1 LAIFEAEQ
9 MTNLSQ
15 KILELRDSETL
26 AMAAR
31 SRALAAQGY
40 SVINLSLGE
49 PDFPTPLH
57 IQEAAHEAIRN
68 NFTFYTP
75 VAGYAETRKAV
86 SEKLLRDNQ
95 LEYSPE
101 QIVCSTGAKQ
111 SIINLLLCLLNPG
124 DEVLLPAPYWVS
136 YLSMIEWASGIPVV
150 LPSGVGQSYKIRPEQ
165 LEAAITPKTKAFLFS
180 SPCNPTGS
188 VYTAAELEDLARVFR
203 KYPDIVVISDEIY
216 EYINFLPQHDSILHC
231 AGMQERGVIIN
242 GLSKGFSMTGWRFGY
257 LAASQEIATAC
268 VKLQGQFTSATCSIT
283 QRAAIAALTG
293 DLTPTHEMRDAF
305 RSRRDVAL
313 ERLLSIDGIRCNRPD
328 GAFYLF
334 PDISHYLG
342 HTFNGQ
348 TIQDAGAL
356 CDYLLNEAHVA
367 LVAGD
372 AFGAPG
378 CLRMS
383 YATGEDRIKEAM
395 DRIERALLALES

>member
-1 LAIFEAEQ
+1 
-9 MTNLSQ
+9 
-15 KILELRDSETL
+15 
-26 AMAAR
+26 MAAR
-31 SRALAAQGY
+31 SRNLAAQGF

-75 VAGYAETRKAV
+75 VAGYADTRQAIV
-86 SEKLLRDNQ
+86 DKLRRDNH
-95 LEYSPE
+95 LEYKQE

-111 SIINLLLCLLNPG
+111 SIINLLLCILNPG

-136 YLSMIEWASGIPVV
+136 YLSMIKWASGTPVV
-150 LPSGVGQSYKIRPEQ
+150 LPSGVDQSYKVPPEQ
-165 LEAAITPKTKAFLFS
+165 IEAGITPKTRAFLFS

-188 VYTAAELEDLARVFR
+188 VYTASELEAMARVFR

-216 EYINFLPQHDSILHC
+216 EYINFLPQHDSILQC
-231 AGMQERGVIIN
+231 SGMQERSVLIN

-257 LAASQEIATAC
+257 LAASQEIATSC
-268 VKLQGQFTSATCSIT
+268 TKLQGQFTSATCSIT

-293 DLTPTHEMRDAF
+293 SLSPTHAMRDAF
-305 RSRRDVAL
+305 RKRRDLAL
-313 ERLLSIDGIRCNRPD
+313 DSLLSIEGIRCNRPD

-342 HTFNGQ
+342 RTFNGQ
-348 TIQDAGAL
+348 PIRNSSAL

-378 CLRMS
+378 CLRIS
-383 YATGEDRIKEAM
+383 YAASEVRIREA
-395 DRIERALLALES
+395 IERMARALSALET

>member
-1 LAIFEAEQ
+1 
-9 MTNLSQ
+9 MTKLSQ

-40 SVINLSLGE
+40 SVINMSLGE

-75 VAGYAETRKAV
+75 VAGYADTRLAV
-86 SEKLLRDNQ
+86 AEKLQRDNG
-95 LEYSPE
+95 LEYAPD

-111 SIINLLLCLLNPG
+111 SIINLLLCILNPG

-136 YLSMIEWASGIPVV
+136 YLSMIEWASGVPVV
-150 LPSGVGQSYKIRPEQ
+150 LPSNVAQSYKVSPEQ
-165 LEAAITPKTKAFLFS
+165 VEAAITPKTRAFIFS

-188 VYTAAELEDLARVFR
+188 VYTAAELEGLAQVFR
-203 KYPDIVVISDEIY
+203 KYPDILVVSDEIY

-231 AGMQERGVIIN
+231 AGMQERGVLIN

-268 VKLQGQFTSATCSIT
+268 IKLQGQFTSATCSIT
-283 QRAAIAALTG
+283 QKAAIAALTG
-293 DLTPTHEMRDAF
+293 SLAPTHNMRDAF
-305 RSRRDVAL
+305 LRRRDLAL
-313 ERLLSIDGIRCNRPD
+313 DALLSIEGIRCNRPD

-342 HTFNGQ
+342 RSFNGRP
-348 TIQDAGAL
+348 INDAGAL

-372 AFGAPG
+372 AFGAPS
-378 CLRMS
+378 CLRIS
-383 YATGEDRIKEAM
+383 YATSEERIKTA
-395 DRIERALLALES
+395 IERLAVALSALKP

>member
-1 LAIFEAEQ
+1 
-9 MTNLSQ
+9 MTKLSQ

-31 SRALAAQGY
+31 SRALAAQGF

-57 IQEAAHEAIRN
+57 IQEAAHDAIRD

-75 VAGYAETRKAV
+75 VAGYSDTRQAV
-86 SEKLLRDNQ
+86 AEKLWRDNQ
-95 LEYSPE
+95 LMYSPE

-111 SIINLLLCLLNPG
+111 SIINLLLCILNPG

-150 LPSGVGQSYKIRPEQ
+150 LPSGVDQSYKVSPEQ
-165 LEAAITPKTKAFLFS
+165 VEAAITPKTKAFLFS

-188 VYTAAELEDLARVFR
+188 VYSAAELEELALVFR
-203 KYPDIVVISDEIY
+203 KFPDIIVISDEIY
-216 EYINFLPQHDSILHC
+216 EYINFLPKHDSILHR
-231 AGMQERGVIIN
+231 AGMQERGVLIN

-293 DLTPTHEMRDAF
+293 DLAPTHLMCDAF
-305 RSRRDVAL
+305 RRRRDLSL
-313 ERLLSIDGIRCNRPD
+313 EGLLTIPGIRCNRPD

-334 PDISHYLG
+334 PDITHYLG
-342 HTFNGQ
+342 RSFNGQ
-348 TIQDAGAL
+348 AIQDAGAL
-356 CDYLLNEAHVA
+356 CDYLLNEAYVA

-378 CLRMS
+378 CLRIS
-383 YATGEDRIKEAM
+383 YATSEDRIIDAVH
-395 DRIERALLALES
+395 RIAKALSVLE

>member
-1 LAIFEAEQ
+1 
-9 MTNLSQ
+9 MTKLSQ

-40 SVINLSLGE
+40 SVINMSLGE
-49 PDFPTPLH
+49 PDFPTPMH

-75 VAGYAETRKAV
+75 VAGYADTRLAV
-86 SEKLLRDNQ
+86 AEKLQRDNG
-95 LEYSPE
+95 LEYAPD

-111 SIINLLLCLLNPG
+111 SIINLLLCILNPG

-136 YLSMIEWASGIPVV
+136 YLSMIEWASGVPVV
-150 LPSGVGQSYKIRPEQ
+150 LPSNVAQSYKVSPEQ
-165 LEAAITPKTKAFLFS
+165 VEAAITPKTRAFIFS

-188 VYTAAELEDLARVFR
+188 VYTAAELEGLAQVFR
-203 KYPDIVVISDEIY
+203 KYPDILVVSDEIY

-231 AGMQERGVIIN
+231 AGMQERGVLIN

-268 VKLQGQFTSATCSIT
+268 IKLQGQFTSATCSIT
-283 QRAAIAALTG
+283 QKAAIAALTG
-293 DLTPTHEMRDAF
+293 SLAPTYNMRDAF
-305 RSRRDVAL
+305 LRRRDLAL
-313 ERLLSIDGIRCNRPD
+313 DALLSIEGIRCNRPD

-342 HTFNGQ
+342 RSFNGRP
-348 TIQDAGAL
+348 INDAGAL

-372 AFGAPG
+372 AFGAPS
-378 CLRMS
+378 CLRIS
-383 YATGEDRIKEAM
+383 YATSEERIKTA
-395 DRIERALLALES
+395 IERLAVALSALKP

>member
-1 LAIFEAEQ
+1 
-9 MTNLSQ
+9 MTKLSQ
-15 KILELRDSETL
+15 KILKLRDSETL

-31 SRALAAQGY
+31 SRALAAQGF

-49 PDFPTPLH
+49 PDFPTPQH

-68 NFTFYTP
+68 NFSYYTP
-75 VAGYAETRKAV
+75 VAGYADTRKAV
-86 SEKLLRDNQ
+86 SDKLWRDNR
-95 LEYSPE
+95 LAYAPE

-136 YLSMIEWASGIPVV
+136 YLSMIEWASGIPIV
-150 LPSGVGQSYKIRPEQ
+150 LPSGVENSYKVSPEQ
-165 LEAAITPKTKAFLFS
+165 VEAAITSKTKAFLFS
-180 SPCNPTGS
+180 SPCNPTGT
-188 VYTAAELEDLARVFR
+188 VYTASELEDLACVFR

-216 EYINFLPQHDSILHC
+216 EYINFVPQHDSILHC
-231 AGMQERGVIIN
+231 AGIQERGVLIN

-293 DLTPTHEMRDAF
+293 SLAPTHQMRDAF
-305 RSRRDVAL
+305 RRRRDIAL
-313 ERLLSIDGIRCNRPD
+313 DGLLSIEGIRCNRPD

-334 PDISHYLG
+334 PEISHYLG
-342 HTFNGQ
+342 RTFNGQ
-348 TIQDAGAL
+348 VLGDAGAL

-378 CLRMS
+378 CLRIS
-383 YATGEDRIKEAM
+383 YATSEDRIKEAI
-395 DRIERALLALES
+395 DRIDRALSVLEP

>member
-1 LAIFEAEQ
+1 
-9 MTNLSQ
+9 MTKLSQ
-15 KILELRDSETL
+15 KIQELRDSETL

-40 SVINLSLGE
+40 SVINMSLGE

-57 IQEAAHEAIRN
+57 IQEAAQEAIRN

-75 VAGYAETRKAV
+75 VAGYADTRLAV
-86 SEKLLRDNQ
+86 SEKLRRDNHM
-95 LEYSPE
+95 EYSPE

-111 SIINLLLCLLNPG
+111 SIINLLLCILNPG

-136 YLSMIEWASGIPVV
+136 YLSMIEWASGIPIV
-150 LPSGVGQSYKIRPEQ
+150 LPSGVEQSYKVSPEQ
-165 LEAAITPKTKAFLFS
+165 VEAAITPRTKAFLFS

-188 VYTAAELEDLARVFR
+188 VYTAAELEELARVFR
-203 KYPDIVVISDEIY
+203 KYPEIIVISDEIY
-216 EYINFLPQHDSILHC
+216 EYINFLPQHDSILQC
-231 AGMQERGVIIN
+231 AGIQERGVLIY

-257 LAASQEIATAC
+257 LAASQEIAAAC

-293 DLTPTHEMRDAF
+293 SLTPTHSMRDAF
-305 RSRRDVAL
+305 LKRRDLAL
-313 ERLLSIDGIRCNRPD
+313 DALLSIEGIRCTRPD

-342 HTFNGQ
+342 RSFNGKP
-348 TIQDAGAL
+348 IRDAGAL

-372 AFGAPG
+372 AFGAPA
-378 CLRMS
+378 CLRIS
-383 YATGEDRIKEAM
+383 YATSEDRIKTA
-395 DRIERALLALES
+395 IERVGVALSVLQS

>member
-1 LAIFEAEQ
+1 
-9 MTNLSQ
+9 MTRLSQ
-15 KILELRDSETL
+15 KISELRDSETL

-31 SRALAAQGY
+31 SRALSAQGI

-57 IQEAAHEAIRN
+57 IKEAACEAIHN
-68 NFTFYTP
+68 DFTYYTP
-75 VAGYAETRKAV
+75 VAGYADTRQAV
-86 SEKLLRDNQ
+86 VDKLRRDNR
-95 LEYSPE
+95 LFYEPE

-136 YLSMIEWASGIPVV
+136 YLSMIEWAGGTPVV
-150 LPSGVGQSYKIRPEQ
+150 LSCGVEQAYKLTPGQ
-165 LEAAITPKTKAFLFS
+165 LEAAITPQTRAFIFS

-188 VYTAAELEDLARVFR
+188 VYTRQELEDLATVFR

-216 EYINFLPQHDSILHC
+216 EYINFLPQHHSILHC
-231 AGMQERGVIIN
+231 EDMQERSVLIN

-257 LAASQEIATAC
+257 LAAGRELAAAC
-268 VKLQGQFTSATCSIT
+268 TKLQGQFTSATCSIT

-293 DLTPTHEMRDAF
+293 SLEPTYAMRDAF
-305 RSRRDVAL
+305 LQRRDRTL
-313 ERLLSIDGIRCNRPD
+313 EGLMSIEGIRCNRPD

-334 PDISHYLG
+334 PDITHYLG
-342 HTFNGQ
+342 RSFQGKIIGNAA
-348 TIQDAGAL
+348 DL

-378 CLRMS
+378 CVRIS
-383 YATGEDRIKEAM
+383 YATGEETIHRA
-395 DRIERALLALES
+395 IERLARALAALES